1 MKKITALIS
10 IFILTSCHYSKDKLV
25 IKNNSKLIICYETL
39 IKNRTAYYQISGGG
53 KIKSFSFDSPPVRG
67 NSNSIKYA
75 LENESIDKILY
86 VVYYDLKDL
95 EYVNKNLN
103 TIISNKNF
111 QTDTYTL
118 KELNSLNWEINFPN
132 KVK

>member
-1 MKKITALIS
+1 
-10 IFILTSCHYSKDKLV
+10 
-25 IKNNSKLIICYETL
+25 
-39 IKNRTAYYQISGGG
+39 
-53 KIKSFSFDSPPVRG
+53 
-67 NSNSIKYA
+67 